1 MSASAGTSNRRT
13 RVASLRLR
21 PPPKS
26 EAAAEPIARAATTHL
41 EQLLGYNARRAAL
54 TLIARFMEDLAEH
67 DLRPADF
74 SVLSALNHH
83 PGMTSRQL
91 CQHLNI
97 LPPNFVGLL
106 RQLMQKGWVRK
117 IPHPTDG
124 RAVGLFLTPAGQRL
138 MTQAEA
144 MALQS
149 DREASSMLSET
160 ERKTLIRLLQK
171 IYLRDE

>member
-1 MSASAGTSNRRT
+1 MRTGRRNFRMSRKSVDAANDAHPELVGT
-13 RVASLRLR
+13 
-21 PPPKS
+21 
-26 EAAAEPIARAATTHL
+26 EYL
-41 EQLLGYNARRAAL
+41 ETLLGYNARRAAL
-54 TLIARFMEDLAEH
+54 TLVASFMKNMEPY
-67 DLRPADF
+67 DLRPVDF
-74 SVLSALNHH
+74 SVLSVIGHC
-83 PGMTSRQL
+83 PGVTSRQL
-91 CQHLNI
+91 CQQLSV
-97 LPPNFVGLL
+97 LPPNMVVLL

>member
-1 MSASAGTSNRRT
+1 M
-13 RVASLRLR
+13 
-21 PPPKS
+21 
-26 EAAAEPIARAATTHL
+26 
-41 EQLLGYNARRAAL
+41 
-54 TLIARFMEDLAEH
+54 
-67 DLRPADF
+67 
-74 SVLSALNHH
+74 
-83 PGMTSRQL
+83 
-91 CQHLNI
+91 
-97 LPPNFVGLL
+97 
-106 RQLMQKGWVRK
+106 RK